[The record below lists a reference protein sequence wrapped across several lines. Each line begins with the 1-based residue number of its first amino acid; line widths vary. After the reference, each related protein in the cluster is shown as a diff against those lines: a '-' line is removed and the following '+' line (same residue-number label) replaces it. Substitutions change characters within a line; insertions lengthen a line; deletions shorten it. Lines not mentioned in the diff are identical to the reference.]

1 MPVRSLAIGGA
12 VDAERHSML
21 TASIALLCALL
32 AGPPAEDGGEIGL
45 EMLRVPAGSFM
56 IGSPPLERGRGEDE
70 TQRRVTFSSDFLIAA
85 HELTQAQWK
94 AVMGT
99 EPGSFRGGADLPVE
113 NVSWLDALHFC
124 NELSARAG
132 LDRAYTIIGT
142 SARWNRNANGYRLPT
157 EAEWEY
163 ACRGGTTTHFWP
175 GDRDGVLR
183 RIGWYSDNSANRTH
197 AVGRKVANPWG
208 LYDVHG
214 NVWEWCWDLYGD
226 YPSDPAVDPAGPS
239 DGSARTIRGG
249 GWNTVA
255 RQCRSASRH
264 HYDPDNYCNIIGFRV
279 ARSTSGSSVPAAEKK

>member
-1 MPVRSLAIGGA
+1 
-12 VDAERHSML
+12 ML
-21 TASIALLCALL
+21 TPSIVLALALL
-32 AGPPAEDGGEIGL
+32 ANPPAEGSGEIGL
-45 EMLRVPAGSFM
+45 EMLRIPAGSFM
-56 IGSPPLERGRGEDE
+56 MGSPPLERGRGEDE
-70 TQRRVTFSSDFLIAA
+70 AQHPVTLSSDFLIAA
-85 HELTQAQWK
+85 RELTRAQWT

-113 NVSWLDALHFC
+113 NVSWLDALRFC
-124 NELSARAG
+124 NELSARAR
-132 LDRAYTIIGT
+132 LERAYTIVGT

-183 RIGWYSDNSANRTH
+183 RAGWFSENSAKQTH
-197 AVGRKVANPWG
+197 EVGGKAANPWG
-208 LYDVHG
+208 LHDVHG

-226 YPSDPAVDPAGPS
+226 YLSEPVVDPAGPS
-239 DGSARTIRGG
+239 SGGARAIRGG

-264 HYDPDNYCNIIGFRV
+264 HYDPDNYCYIIGFRV
-279 ARSTSGSSVPAAEKK
+279 ARSIARDTVPAAVRE